1 MMEKINS
8 VIFDWGGV
16 LIDDPAPAL
25 RRYCAKALGVSTPV
39 YTQVYLKFHADFQ
52 KGIISEDVF
61 WQNVCAE
68 LKVPKPAIRSLWG
81 RAFAAVYSPRPDM
94 FELVSSLKNSGYKT
108 AILSNTELPAMQYFY
123 QQRYDMFEASVF
135 SCAEGMLKPEKEIYE
150 LTLKRLGVQPRQ
162 ALFID
167 DKQLNTDAADKIG
180 LNTILFKSTGQVRDK
195 LALLAVKPD

>member
-25 RRYCAKALGVSTPV
+25 RRYCAKALGISTPA
-39 YTQVYLKFHADFQ
+39 YTRAQLKFHTDFQ

-68 LKVPKPAIRSLWG
+68 LKIPAPAERSLWG
-81 RAFAAVYSPRPDM
+81 RVFKAVYSPRPDM
-94 FELVSSLKNSGYKT
+94 FELVSSLKHSGYKT

-123 QQRYDMFEASVF
+123 QQRYDMFETSVF
-135 SCAEGMLKPEKEIYE
+135 SCAERMLKPEKKIYE
-150 LTLKRLGVQPRQ
+150 LTLKRLGIQPQQ
-162 ALFID
+162 AVFID
-167 DKQLNTDAADKIG
+167 DNQLNTDTADKVG
-180 LNTILFKSTGQVRDK
+180 FNTILFKSTGQVKDE
-195 LALLAVKPD
+195 LALSAVKPD